1 MSDHT
6 GDSDKPNM
14 PRVLKEMG
22 EKAIRRHERRSAT
35 PALKVELSGGKWWF
49 GSPFSSDA
57 DDQWTA
63 LMFEAFAT
71 RSQATFRTFMIQLAD
86 LCSTEWNKESEAWHP
101 NEDELMAAVQV
112 VRSVRPRNEAQACL
126 AAQMVAVHLM
136 QMKLSAQALNGGY
149 PDPRSCAI
157 AGKLARTYA
166 IQLETMAKLKG
177 KGTRQRITVR
187 KTSTHEHKH
196 IHLHQGDI
204 ENGDQPHRPRGTRA
218 AEINAIG
225 EPEDGAAL
233 LGPHTPGN
241 AVSVP
246 GNQVEA
252 PVSPPRRRLR
262 VRSANGNR

>member
-1 MSDHT
+1 MSDHA
-6 GDSDKPNM
+6 GDNDKPNM
-14 PRVLKEMG
+14 PPVLKELG
-22 EKAIRRHERRSAT
+22 EKAIRRHEQRSAT
-35 PALKVELSGGKWWF
+35 PALKVELSDGKWWF

-57 DDQWTA
+57 DDHWTA

-71 RSQATFRTFMIQLAD
+71 RSQATFRTFMIQLAE
-86 LCSTEWNKESEAWHP
+86 LCSTEWSEESEAWHP

-149 PDPRSCAI
+149 PEPRSCAI

-166 IQLETMAKLKG
+166 MQLETMARLKG

-204 ENGDQPHRPRGTRA
+204 ENGDQPHRPREARA
-218 AEINAIG
+218 AEIRAI
-225 EPEDGAAL
+225 EAIESRETL
-233 LGPHTPGN
+233 LGSHEAGNRVSAPGRK
-241 AVSVP
+241 VKGSM
-246 GNQVEA
+246 
-252 PVSPPRRRLR
+252 SPPRR
-262 VRSANGNR
+262 GNRIGGS

>member
-1 MSDHT
+1 MSDHA
-6 GDSDKPNM
+6 GDSEKPNM
-14 PRVLKEMG
+14 PPVLKELG
-22 EKAIRRHERRSAT
+22 EKAIRRHEQRSAT
-35 PALKVELSGGKWWF
+35 PAFKVELSEGRWWF
-49 GSPFSSDA
+49 RSPFSSDA
-57 DDQWTA
+57 DDHWTA

-86 LCSTEWNKESEAWHP
+86 LCSTEWSKESEAWHP

-136 QMKLSAQALNGGY
+136 QMKLSAQVLNGGY
-149 PDPRSCAI
+149 PEPRSCAI

-166 IQLETMAKLKG
+166 MQLETMAKLKG

-204 ENGDQPHRPRGTRA
+204 ENGDQPHGPRGARA
-218 AEINAIG
+218 AEIKAIG
-225 EPEDGAAL
+225 ELEGGAAL
-233 LGPHTPGN
+233 LGAHAAGS
-241 AVSVP
+241 AMSVP
-246 GNQVEA
+246 GNQGEA
-252 PVSPPRRRLR
+252 AMPPPRRRPR
-262 VRSANGNR
+262 IGRTDGQR